1 MPHANQPA
9 KFKLTYFNG
18 RGRGELSRLIL
29 AQAGVDYEDHRIG
42 FDEWKSG
49 LKESKFSIINLEDRH
64 QDLSVEKDLN
74 KITFHRP

>member
-29 AQAGVDYEDHRIG
+29 AQAGVDYEDHRVG

-49 LKESKFSIINLEDRH
+49 LKESKS
-64 QDLSVEKDLN
+64 QDDPKVDFNFWSPQ
-74 KITFHRP
+74 FPQ

>member
-9 KFKLTYFNG
+9 KLKLTYFNG

-29 AQAGVDYEDHRIG
+29 AQAGVDYEDHRVG

-49 LKESKFSIINLEDRH
+49 MKESESC
-64 QDLSVEKDLN
+64 
-74 KITFHRP
+74 

>member
-29 AQAGVDYEDHRIG
+29 AQAGIDYEGERALDAWL
-42 FDEWKSG
+42 EWLEEHSTTYQAH
-49 LKESKFSIINLEDRH
+49 LKLLEKE
-64 QDLSVEKDLN
+64 QEKQE
-74 KITFHRP
+74 K

>member
-1 MPHANQPA
+1 MPYANQPA

-29 AQAGVDYEDHRIG
+29 AQAGIDYEDHRIG

-49 LKESKFSIINLEDRH
+49 LKENKFSIINSEEIA
-64 QDLSVEKDLN
+64 S
-74 KITFHRP
+74 

>member
-29 AQAGVDYEDHRIG
+29 AQAGVDYEDHRVG

-49 LKESKFSIINLEDRH
+49 LKESKC
-64 QDLSVEKDLN
+64 QDDPKVDFNFCSPQ
-74 KITFHRP
+74 FPQ

>member
-9 KFKLTYFNG
+9 KLKLTYFNG

-29 AQAGVDYEDHRIG
+29 AHAGVDYEDHRIG

-49 LKESKFSIINLEDRH
+49 MKESEF
-64 QDLSVEKDLN
+64 
-74 KITFHRP
+74 TF

>member
-1 MPHANQPA
+1 MIWLRMPHANQPA

-42 FDEWKSG
+42 FDEWKMDWKKVSSQ
-49 LKESKFSIINLEDRH
+49 LSIWR
-64 QDLSVEKDLN
+64 K
-74 KITFHRP
+74 

>member
-49 LKESKFSIINLEDRH
+49 LKDSKFSIINYEEIASRFICGI
-64 QDLSVEKDLN
+64 E
-74 KITFHRP
+74 I